1 MKKFKELSNIN
12 EGRATESHDYHKS
25 ELKRTSDKID
35 NIVKSGGRV
44 GLDDPLSVKLKKHS
58 DAIKKMKMVKE
69 EQLEEGRP
77 SQRHPLEGHEYHKK
91 TNAEL
96 EYIAKDAHKAAEAMK
111 GHNTTAENKY
121 RDQAN
126 DSATVRYFRQK
137 SGTPDWY
144 KKKYGHMKEE
154 TDTTEKTEMAQT
166 QLHFMKY
173 AAEEILEFIE
183 MGGEVEEWYQNK
195 LSKVMSDIESLH
207 SYVEGES
214 RRTGMKEEV
223 SKTVPTMSNAP
234 KMVRDRK
241 TGQMYDPNKKFK
253 ELMNKPEIKAVMN
266 RLAKEEVELDE
277 AKEKVKRT
285 EEDYSHKGK
294 KIGTI
299 TTTTTK
305 SGMTFYTANHRNSFV
320 AGLDTKEEAIKH
332 LKKLH
337 QSNTGMKEE
346 VELEESKTED
356 KVAKH
361 NAAVA
366 KMAKHGFIKTL
377 KHPDVLKTAPKGHQ
391 FTISHRLVKM
401 SEEVEM
407 DEAVTYGAVT
417 PTMKAKSKQVFNA
430 GVKHGKEGAEKD
442 KKHMDSLL
450 FRKTYLNGY
459 KQGIKEEIELDEADK
474 KETPP
479 FDKPYKTVKNGGTVT
494 DKSGAKHTP
503 MSRVRDL
510 ARKAAQQQSKLK
522 ESDLTEA
529 EQLDELSK
537 KTLGSYAKKATSSMR
552 GVAASA
558 EVVGALDRD
567 NPLRKTYQ
575 DRTLKRVAGVEKAV
589 DRLTKEEVEQLDE
602 ISNKTLQSYRSKA
615 HTQIQHYKYAGGKD
629 KPEASS
635 VLAKREPGM
644 TSATAKV
651 IQKDKERI
659 AAQPKREPQKAS
671 SYKPLGGRDEK
682 SGRSYSEEVELQESR
697 RANIVREAMEA
708 AKKKKKQQQEQSS
721 DKFNADPT
729 LSSEIVKT

>member
-223 SKTVPTMSNAP
+223 AKP
-234 KMVRDRK
+234 K
-241 TGQMYDPNKKFK
+241 
-253 ELMNKPEIKAVMN
+253 NKPADVTHPEPAANELYVM
-266 RLAKEEVELDE
+266 RQIE
-277 AKEKVKRT
+277 KEKAA
-285 EEDYSHKGK
+285 K
-294 KIGTI
+294 K
-299 TTTTTK
+299 
-305 SGMTFYTANHRNSFV
+305 
-320 AGLDTKEEAIKH
+320 
-332 LKKLH
+332 KK
-337 QSNTGMKEE
+337 GMKEE
-346 VELEESKTED
+346 V
-356 KVAKH
+356 
-361 NAAVA
+361 
-366 KMAKHGFIKTL
+366 
-377 KHPDVLKTAPKGHQ
+377 
-391 FTISHRLVKM
+391 
-401 SEEVEM
+401 
-407 DEAVTYGAVT
+407 
-417 PTMKAKSKQVFNA
+417 
-430 GVKHGKEGAEKD
+430 
-442 KKHMDSLL
+442 
-450 FRKTYLNGY
+450 
-459 KQGIKEEIELDEADK
+459 ELDEADK

-529 EQLDELSK
+529 DAK
-537 KTLGSYAKKATSSMR
+537 DYHTVHVNGRHWKTFETKSHAENVAKKIKGATVQKYDAERLQRNYGAKSAARNAAR
-552 GVAASA
+552 GKQYDESV
-558 EVVGALDRD
+558 EVD
-567 NPLRKTYQ
+567 Q
-575 DRTLKRVAGVEKAV
+575 
-589 DRLTKEEVEQLDE
+589 
-602 ISNKTLQSYRSKA
+602 
-615 HTQIQHYKYAGGKD
+615 
-629 KPEASS
+629 
-635 VLAKREPGM
+635 
-644 TSATAKV
+644 
-651 IQKDKERI
+651 
-659 AAQPKREPQKAS
+659 
-671 SYKPLGGRDEK
+671 
-682 SGRSYSEEVELQESR
+682 LQEGR